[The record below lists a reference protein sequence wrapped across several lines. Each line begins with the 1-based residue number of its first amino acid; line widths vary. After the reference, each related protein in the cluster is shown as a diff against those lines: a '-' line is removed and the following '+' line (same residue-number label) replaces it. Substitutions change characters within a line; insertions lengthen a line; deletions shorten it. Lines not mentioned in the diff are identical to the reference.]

1 LLRVE
6 HVREDIIQRL
16 QITEYMNALQLKEK
30 ELKERINVKIFKNTD
45 N

>member
-1 LLRVE
+1 M
-6 HVREDIIQRL
+6 
-16 QITEYMNALQLKEK
+16 TEYMNALQLKEK